1 MRIKVFTAPHLHE
14 ALALVRRELGPDAL
28 ILDRQQI
35 HDAEGQKIWQVHAAL
50 DEQPAANAA
59 PPRAEAAPPPEIH
72 AAMKRLERIVEELG
86 NRESASLRAALHR
99 PEERQ
104 AFDHLTR
111 LGVAASHAFDMAPG
125 FAAGKPLA
133 HAPIRWGKP
142 PKPDDR
148 CRRMLFTGP
157 SGCGKTTLIAKIAT
171 RFSLKGVRVALAST
185 DCERIGGADPL
196 AAYAA
201 TLGVDFFPV
210 RNADDARAALRAA
223 GSAQVLL
230 VDSEGWSQ
238 RHDAGVPR
246 QKKLWDALDI
256 THRYLV
262 LPANIDEEDGMRII
276 ARQERIGA
284 TDFALTKLDETARPG
299 KIVNWCIASGLP
311 VSWCAF
317 GPEVPEQTGWLT
329 PQGLGA
335 LLGAAERNEQAA
347 ERAA

>member
-1 MRIKVFTAPHLHE
+1 MRIRVFSAPHLHE

-35 HDAEGQKIWQVHAAL
+35 HDAEGRKIWQVHAAL
-50 DEQPAANAA
+50 DDRPAGESA
-59 PPRAEAAPPPEIH
+59 PPRTEAAHTPPEIH

-111 LGVAASHAFDMAPG
+111 MGVAASHAFDMAPG
-125 FAAGKPLA
+125 FVAGRPLA
-133 HAPIRWGKP
+133 HAPIRWGRP
-142 PKPDDR
+142 TQPGADCQR
-148 CRRMLFTGP
+148 LLFTGP
-157 SGCGKTTLIAKIAT
+157 AGCGKTTLIAKIAT
-171 RFSLKGVRVALAST
+171 RFSLKGVRIALAST

-210 RNADDARAALRAA
+210 RNADDAARARRAA
-223 GSAQVLL
+223 GSAQLLL

-246 QKKLWDALDI
+246 QQQLWEALAL
-256 THRYLV
+256 TRRYLV

-284 TDFALTKLDETARPG
+284 TDFAVTKLDETARPG
-299 KIVNWCIASGLP
+299 KVVNWCIASGLP

-335 LLGAAERNEQAA
+335 LLGAS
-347 ERAA
+347 ERAAATERAA